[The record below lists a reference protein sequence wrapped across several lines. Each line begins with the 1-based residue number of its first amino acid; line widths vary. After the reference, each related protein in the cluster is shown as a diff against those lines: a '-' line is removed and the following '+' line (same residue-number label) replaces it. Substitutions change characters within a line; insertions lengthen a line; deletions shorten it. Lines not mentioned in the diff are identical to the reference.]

1 MTLFIVSIAIA
12 LGVSFLCSIMEAALL
27 SITPSKIAVIAERFP
42 ATGRICREFRK
53 DIEKPIA
60 VILILN
66 TAAPYVRRLHRRR
79 GIRRTVRQPLY
90 LDFLSCIYR
99 YDGSVYG
106 DSAEDAGS
114 AFQLAGDGIY
124 CPDTQV
130 SGLADESADRIGAP
144 DQPSVRSA

>member
-66 TAAPYVRRLHRRR
+66 SAAHTFGLHRRR

-144 DQPSVRSA
+144 DQPSV